1 MPFGQPALV
10 SNAESCGIVC
20 ERSSAREPH
29 AQFEALRPYI
39 VRVPPRHHVVID
51 DVPYSFRLKS
61 LLERC
66 LDKLL
71 APGSDTLAVEINSHA
86 HLSGGSDYQEGEHVQ
101 NGSADTR
108 GNKEQG
114 PAGSSPAAVRQA
126 VPVQY

>member
-1 MPFGQPALV
+1 M
-10 SNAESCGIVC
+10 
-20 ERSSAREPH
+20 
-29 AQFEALRPYI
+29 
-39 VRVPPRHHVVID
+39 VID

-101 NGSADTR
+101 NGSADIR
-108 GNKEQG
+108 GNKGIPQYRNPVVEQNLM
-114 PAGSSPAAVRQA
+114 ARQTL
-126 VPVQY
+126 